1 MLSYI
6 KSHLKVQ
13 NKYQKEETADNRRQL
28 IHYIMSS
35 KLIFCFFFVLISI
48 MREGIFYIMIV
59 LKVTN
64 LLPNAQKQLLSI
76 FCFPCLR
83 AITSGRD
90 LKPIMLSII
99 HIFVV
104 LSPPKYANQQQGG
117 KIMNNHTKK
126 SLNTIILL
134 FVFIY
139 YNSTHLFLIIL

>member
-48 MREGIFYIMIV
+48 MREGIFYIMII

-76 FCFPCLR
+76 FCFPCSR

-99 HIFVV
+99 HI
-104 LSPPKYANQQQGG
+104 LW
-117 KIMNNHTKK
+117 
-126 SLNTIILL
+126 
-134 FVFIY
+134 Y
-139 YNSTHLFLIIL
+139 YHHQSTLINSKEEKL